1 MGLDSGRYSA
11 RLSFIATATGSWW
24 RMAPPPPTRR
34 GIGAALAAGSGA
46 TFGLAE
52 ATGGDAAGRAAAT
65 TGFFFFAIGF
75 FGGVSLLGWTASWQG
90 GPLSRENLRGGEY
103 DSCRFVA
110 DLHLSADLFDRRKQ
124 RLGLD
129 SLLGTSPEVA
139 ALDDGAALI
148 GKFKQF
154 LNLSREF
161 LCKNRLVLEQDRSGE
176 DRGGYEGCR
185 FDAIQRSRAKL
196 RGG

>member
-1 MGLDSGRYSA
+1 MPQNIGGALGLHRIACSDIGLRADLTARWNSG
-11 RLSFIATATGSWW
+11 
-24 RMAPPPPTRR
+24 TRGVR
-34 GIGAALAAGSGA
+34 NLE
-46 TFGLAE
+46 AE
-52 ATGGDAAGRAAAT
+52 VIR
-65 TGFFFFAIGF
+65 
-75 FGGVSLLGWTASWQG
+75 
-90 GPLSRENLRGGEY
+90 PLSRENLRGGEY

-129 SLLGTSPEVA
+129 SLLGTSPGVA

-154 LNLSREF
+154 LNLSQEI

>member
-1 MGLDSGRYSA
+1 MPQNIGGALGLHRIACSDIGLRADLTARWNSG
-11 RLSFIATATGSWW
+11 
-24 RMAPPPPTRR
+24 TRGVR
-34 GIGAALAAGSGA
+34 NLE
-46 TFGLAE
+46 AE
-52 ATGGDAAGRAAAT
+52 VIR
-65 TGFFFFAIGF
+65 
-75 FGGVSLLGWTASWQG
+75 
-90 GPLSRENLRGGEY
+90 PLSRENLRGGEY

-154 LNLSREF
+154 LNLSREISLGTDLRVKVAKPLHSLQVLSLLPKVALQIE
-161 LCKNRLVLEQDRSGE
+161 LCGVEQEEMNRCVEP
-176 DRGGYEGCR
+176 
-185 FDAIQRSRAKL
+185 
-196 RGG
+196 

>member
-1 MGLDSGRYSA
+1 MLR
-11 RLSFIATATGSWW
+11 
-24 RMAPPPPTRR
+24 
-34 GIGAALAAGSGA
+34 SGA
-46 TFGLAE
+46 TVGLAE

-90 GPLSRENLRGGEY
+90 GPLSREILRGGEY
-103 DSCRFVA
+103 NSCRFVA

-154 LNLSREF
+154 LKSQPGIRVQ
-161 LCKNRLVLEQDRSGE
+161 KIV
-176 DRGGYEGCR
+176 
-185 FDAIQRSRAKL
+185 
-196 RGG
+196 